1 MGPALGVKAWGLSPS
16 IQMGT
21 VHVRKAKVEDAS
33 AIAFVHVRSWQ
44 VAYRGHMP
52 DEFLDGLDVEKR
64 THMWR
69 ELTRDPSKIILVA
82 EDREGNIV
90 GFSALGPSRDADAN
104 PNTAEVGTIY
114 VHPEKWEKGIGR
126 ALLSA
131 SLDQVRKREFNQV
144 TLWVLEANQRARSFY
159 ESFGF
164 IHDGAMKDDDDGK
177 SFAVRE
183 VRYRLNLQTV

>member
-1 MGPALGVKAWGLSPS
+1 MRIVE
-16 IQMGT
+16 
-21 VHVRKAKVEDAS
+21 VRKATAQDAS

-52 DEFLDGLDVEKR
+52 DEFLDGLDVETR
-64 THMWR
+64 TNMWR
-69 ELTRDPSKIILVA
+69 EVPSKIILVA

-104 PNTAEVGTIY
+104 PNTAEVGAIY

-131 SLDQVRKREFNQV
+131 SLDQVRKR
-144 TLWVLEANQRARSFY
+144 
-159 ESFGF
+159 
-164 IHDGAMKDDDDGK
+164 
-177 SFAVRE
+177 
-183 VRYRLNLQTV
+183 

>member
-1 MGPALGVKAWGLSPS
+1 MRIA
-16 IQMGT
+16 Q
-21 VHVRKAKVEDAS
+21 VRKATVEDAS
-33 AIAFVHVRSWQ
+33 GIAFVHVRSWQ

-52 DEFLDGLDVEKR
+52 DEFLDGLNLEKR
-64 THMWR
+64 TNMWR
-69 ELTRDPSKIILVA
+69 ELTQDPDKIMFVA
-82 EDREGNIV
+82 EDREGKIV

-104 PNTAEVGTIY
+104 PNTAEVSAIY
-114 VHPEKWEKGIGR
+114 VHPEKWEKGISR

-131 SLDQVRKREFNQV
+131 SLDHVRKCEFDQL

-164 IHDGAMKDDDDGK
+164 IQDGAMKDDDHWK

-183 VRYRLNLQTV
+183 VRYRLNLRAT

>member
-1 MGPALGVKAWGLSPS
+1 MRIVE
-16 IQMGT
+16 
-21 VHVRKAKVEDAS
+21 VRKATVEDAS

-64 THMWR
+64 TNMWC
-69 ELTRDPSKIILVA
+69 EVTQEPGKIILVA

-104 PNTAEVGTIY
+104 PNTAEVGAIY
-114 VHPEKWEKGIGR
+114 VHPEKWGKGIGR

-131 SLDQVRKREFNQV
+131 SLDHVRKCKFDQV

-164 IHDGAMKDDDDGK
+164 IQDGAMKDDDDGK

>member
-1 MGPALGVKAWGLSPS
+1 MRMA
-16 IQMGT
+16 
-21 VHVRKAKVEDAS
+21 HVRKAKVEDAS
-33 AIAFVHVRSWQ
+33 GIASVHVSSWR

-64 THMWR
+64 TNMWR
-69 ELTRDPSKIILVA
+69 ELTLDPGKIIFVA
-82 EDREGNIV
+82 EDSETNIQ
-90 GFSALGPSRDADAN
+90 GFSALGPSRDIDAD
-104 PNTAEVGTIY
+104 PSTAEVSAIY
-114 VHPEKWEKGIGR
+114 VHPEKWGKGIGR

-131 SLDQVRKREFNQV
+131 SIDQVRKREFDRV

-164 IHDGAMKDDDDGK
+164 IHDGAIKDDDHWK

-183 VRYRLNLQTV
+183 VRYRLDLRAS

>member
-1 MGPALGVKAWGLSPS
+1 MRIVD
-16 IQMGT
+16 
-21 VHVRKAKVEDAS
+21 VRKATAQDAS

-64 THMWR
+64 TKMWR
-69 ELTRDPSKIILVA
+69 ELTQEPDKIIFVA

-104 PNTAEVGTIY
+104 PNTAEVAAIY
-114 VHPEKWEKGIGR
+114 VHPEKWKKGIGR

-131 SLDQVRKREFNQV
+131 SLDQVRTREFDQI

-159 ESFGF
+159 EAFGF
-164 IHDGAMKDDDDGK
+164 VQDGAMKDDDQWK
-177 SFAVRE
+177 NFAIRE
-183 VRYRLNLQTV
+183 VRYRLDLRTT